1 MVSDTSDLPHSTPQ
15 TNRLAERFVQSFKAA
30 MKSAKAS
37 KNTVDK
43 HLASFLIAY
52 RNSSHGTTASSPAML
67 LLGRPLRTRLDLL
80 DPSSEARVLDQ
91 QTNQVLTNQVHSF
104 FALPN
109 PLSCS
114 VMNKICL
121 NQVLNHSGR
130 NIEFEEGDKVLV
142 RDYSQNKEKWIQAT
156 VTERTSPVSYKV
168 VDTNSKELKRHC
180 DQMLRDSNLDAPIPT
195 VDTASEIHAK
205 PKRIIKKPERLI
217 EANHLAYCTCL

>member
-1 MVSDTSDLPHSTPQ
+1 
-15 TNRLAERFVQSFKAA
+15 
-30 MKSAKAS
+30 
-37 KNTVDK
+37 
-43 HLASFLIAY
+43 
-52 RNSSHGTTASSPAML
+52 ML

-91 QTNQVLTNQVHSF
+91 QT
-104 FALPN
+104 
-109 PLSCS
+109 
-114 VMNKICL
+114 

-156 VTERTSPVSYKV
+156 VTERTGPVSYKV
-168 VDTNSKELKRHC
+168 LDTNSKELKRHC
-180 DQMLRDSNLDAPIPT
+180 DQMLRDSNSDVPIPT

-217 EANHLAYCTCL
+217 EANHLAYCTRL